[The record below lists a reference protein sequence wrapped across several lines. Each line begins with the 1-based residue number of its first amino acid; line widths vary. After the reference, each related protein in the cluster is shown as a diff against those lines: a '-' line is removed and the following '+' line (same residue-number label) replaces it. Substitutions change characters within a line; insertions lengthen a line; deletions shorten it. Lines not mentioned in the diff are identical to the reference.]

1 MRQVL
6 ICLLIFVAVFNSGSV
21 RTREA
26 QANPAI
32 VLVPEAAVGMLFL
45 LAAGCTAAYEMGT
58 ITRAQNDDYQR
69 DLHEKIDAIQNAVRR
84 ALDTTGEAVMKAV
97 ATMIYIQ
104 SVIHSPYICEQKL
117 LKVADSFSSS
127 QKTTEARKSAVG
139 ECRPDLRGNP
149 YNCCP
154 NFMSKFGKGNDMSKI
169 GENSFR
175 VSYFGRH
182 SIKRECCFEWDSL
195 HGRFEVYKKGNHEP
209 IKHMGEKSCGRDEDL
224 SEDLCNA
231 NYPDKSDFLS
241 SRHAPRHGCP

>member
-175 VSYFGRH
+175 VSYLNGIPCMGDSKCTRRATTSLL
-182 SIKRECCFEWDSL
+182 SIWAKNPVGVMKTSARIFATPTIL
-195 HGRFEVYKKGNHEP
+195 TRVTF
-209 IKHMGEKSCGRDEDL
+209 
-224 SEDLCNA
+224 
-231 NYPDKSDFLS
+231 YPHDMRLAMAVRNF
-241 SRHAPRHGCP
+241 